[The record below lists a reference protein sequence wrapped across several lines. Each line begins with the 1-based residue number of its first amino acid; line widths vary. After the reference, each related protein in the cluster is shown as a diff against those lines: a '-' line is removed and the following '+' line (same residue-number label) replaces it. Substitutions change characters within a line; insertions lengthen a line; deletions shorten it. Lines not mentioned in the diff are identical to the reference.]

1 VCFCLLSQEEK
12 QRMEAEIDWLV
23 AQQECSQLGDF
34 VVQAVAHR
42 KWWLL
47 QQWMQESALYPTGG
61 RRSQRRFLRWCFSSY
76 EELERKSN
84 G

>member
-1 VCFCLLSQEEK
+1 MLSQEEK

-42 KWWLL
+42 EWWLL
-47 QQWMQESALYPTGG
+47 QQWMQEIADIYPTGMQLS
-61 RRSQRRFLRWCFSSY
+61 RREMWMWWGYSWDDSVDR
-76 EELERKSN
+76 ERL